1 MDAMAVSVSRS
12 GNYRLGSA
20 SGQVLFPDR
29 EISFC
34 GEIGLAVR
42 SHILALWR
50 DYGAVRKK
58 LRHNRATRLPN
69 RANTAMS
76 SVTDLLNTIRASG
89 NGVSLAELLTRYP
102 GIPRRTAQRQIA
114 ALIDS
119 GHVVALGEG
128 RARRYF
134 AAGAESGPAPRL
146 ASVDSFPPFIP
157 LSADSQDIL
166 AYIDQPPEAR
176 KPVGYQRDF
185 LDAYRPNET
194 WYLSESLRRQLYRMG
209 KTTDVEAPAG
219 TYSRAILNRL
229 LIDLSWASS
238 HLEGNTYSRLDTR
251 ELIEH
256 GKAARGKAAIETQMI
271 LNHKTAIEMLVENID
286 SAEFNRY
293 TLMNLH
299 SALAENLLPNPA
311 DEGRIRQHAV
321 DIGKSVYR
329 PLSTPQ
335 QIEEALDALLLKAS
349 LIRDPFEQSFFMM
362 VHLPYLQ
369 PFADINKRSSRLA
382 ANLPLFRANLCPL
395 TFLDVPEQAYS
406 RATLGVYEMTRV
418 ELLRDLYVWAYERST
433 QEYLAIKQDLAEPD
447 PLRLAWRDFIKQTL
461 REVVT
466 HPELDPLSC
475 IQRAVAER
483 VPAEARPDVQALI
496 VEELRRLHE
505 GVLARYG
512 LRLSEY
518 AAWKARQGRAA
529 PSSSMGHGI
538 H

>member
-1 MDAMAVSVSRS
+1 MA
-12 GNYRLGSA
+12 
-20 SGQVLFPDR
+20 
-29 EISFC
+29 
-34 GEIGLAVR
+34 
-42 SHILALWR
+42 
-50 DYGAVRKK
+50 
-58 LRHNRATRLPN
+58 
-69 RANTAMS
+69 
-76 SVTDLLNTIRASG
+76 
-89 NGVSLAELLTRYP
+89 
-102 GIPRRTAQRQIA
+102 RRTAQRLIA
-114 ALIDS
+114 KLIES
-119 GHVVALGEG
+119 GQVTALGEG

-134 AAGAESGPAPRL
+134 SVAVQLGTSTEAAR
-146 ASVDSFPPFIP
+146 VDTFPSFIP

-185 LDAYRPNET
+185 LDVYRPNET
-194 WYLSESLRRQLYRMG
+194 WYLSESLRRQLHKMG
-209 KTTDVEAPAG
+209 RTADVNAPAG

-271 LNHKTAIEMLVENID
+271 LNHRAAIELLVENID

-311 DEGRIRQHAV
+311 DEGRIRRHAV

-329 PLSTPQ
+329 PLSSPQ
-335 QIEEALDALLLKAS
+335 QIEEALDALLSKANQ
-349 LIRDPFEQSFFMM
+349 IRDPFEQSFFMM

-369 PFADINKRSSRLA
+369 PFADINKRTSRLA

-406 RATLGVYEMTRV
+406 RATLGLYEMARV

-447 PLRLAWRDFIKQTL
+447 PLRLAWRDFIKQTV
-461 REVVT
+461 REVIT
-466 HPELDPLSC
+466 QPQLDPLSK
-475 IQRAVAER
+475 IQESVVRRIPEH
-483 VPAEARPDVQALI
+483 EQSEVQALL
-496 VEELRRLHE
+496 VEELRRLHD

-512 LRLSEY
+512 LRPSEY
-518 AAWKARQGRAA
+518 AVWKAQH
-529 PSSSMGHGI
+529 GH
-538 H
+538 

>member
-1 MDAMAVSVSRS
+1 MR
-12 GNYRLGSA
+12 N
-20 SGQVLFPDR
+20 
-29 EISFC
+29 
-34 GEIGLAVR
+34 
-42 SHILALWR
+42 
-50 DYGAVRKK
+50 GAK
-58 LRHNRATRLPN
+58 
-69 RANTAMS
+69 TAMES
-76 SVTDLLNTIRASG
+76 TTELLNSIRASETG
-89 NGVSLAELLTRYP
+89 LTLAELLTGHP
-102 GIPRRTAQRQIA
+102 NIARRTAQRLIA
-114 ALIDS
+114 KLIES
-119 GHVVALGEG
+119 GHITALGEG

-134 AAGAESGPAPRL
+134 GSGAKAGAGVLITRA
-146 ASVDSFPPFIP
+146 DGFPPFIP
-157 LSADSQDIL
+157 LSADSHDIL
-166 AYIDQPPEAR
+166 AYINQPPEAR

-185 LDAYRPNET
+185 LDAYTPNET
-194 WYLSESLRRQLYRMG
+194 RYLSESLRRQLHKMG
-209 KTTDVEAPAG
+209 RTSDVDEPAG

-271 LNHKTAIEMLVENID
+271 LNHKTAIELLVGNID
-286 SAEFNRY
+286 SADFNRY

-311 DEGRIRQHAV
+311 DEGRVRQHAV

-335 QIEEALDALLLKAS
+335 QIEDALETLLKKAGQ
-349 LIRDPFEQSFFMM
+349 IRDPFEQSFFMM

-369 PFADINKRSSRLA
+369 PFADINKRTSRLA

-433 QEYLAIKQDLAEPD
+433 REYLVIKQDLVEPD

-461 REVVT
+461 RTVIT

-475 IQRAVAER
+475 IERIVAEH
-483 VPAEARPDVQALI
+483 VPEGGQQDVQALI

-512 LRLSEY
+512 LRPSEY
-518 AAWKARQGRAA
+518 AAWKSRH
-529 PSSSMGHGI
+529 GH
-538 H
+538 

>member
-1 MDAMAVSVSRS
+1 M
-12 GNYRLGSA
+12 
-20 SGQVLFPDR
+20 
-29 EISFC
+29 
-34 GEIGLAVR
+34 
-42 SHILALWR
+42 
-50 DYGAVRKK
+50 
-58 LRHNRATRLPN
+58 T
-69 RANTAMS
+69 
-76 SVTDLLNTIRASG
+76 
-89 NGVSLAELLTRYP
+89 LAELLATHP
-102 GIPRRTAQRQIA
+102 EIARRTAQRLIA
-114 ALIDS
+114 KLIDS
-119 GHVVALGEG
+119 GQVAALGEG

-134 AAGAESGPAPRL
+134 GADTQPGRAVQATR
-146 ASVDSFPPFIP
+146 VDRFPPFIP
-157 LSADSQDIL
+157 MSADSQDIL
-166 AYIDQPPEAR
+166 AYIDQPLEAR

-194 WYLSESLRRQLYRMG
+194 WYLSESLRRQLHKMG
-209 KTTDVEAPAG
+209 RTTDVDEPAG
-219 TYSRAILNRL
+219 TYSRTILNRL

-271 LNHKTAIEMLVENID
+271 LNHKTAIELLV
-286 SAEFNRY
+286 NRY

-335 QIEEALDALLLKAS
+335 QIEDALDELLGKANQ
-349 LIRDPFEQSFFMM
+349 IGDPFEQSFFMM

-369 PFADINKRSSRLA
+369 PFADINKRTSRLA

-447 PLRLAWRDFIKQTL
+447 PPRLAWRDFIKQTI
-461 REVVT
+461 REVIT
-466 HPELDPLSC
+466 RPELEPLSS
-475 IQRAVAER
+475 IQRAVEER
-483 VPAEARPDVQALI
+483 VPADEKAGVQALTI
-496 VEELRRLHE
+496 EELRRLHE

-512 LRLSEY
+512 LRPSEFT
-518 AAWKARQGRAA
+518 AWKAVH
-529 PSSSMGHGI
+529 GH
-538 H
+538 

>member
-1 MDAMAVSVSRS
+1 
-12 GNYRLGSA
+12 
-20 SGQVLFPDR
+20 
-29 EISFC
+29 
-34 GEIGLAVR
+34 
-42 SHILALWR
+42 
-50 DYGAVRKK
+50 
-58 LRHNRATRLPN
+58 
-69 RANTAMS
+69 MS
-76 SVTDLLNTIRASG
+76 STTTLLTSIQASRHG
-89 NGVSLAELLTRYP
+89 LTLAELLTWHP
-102 GIPRRTAQRQIA
+102 GIARRTAQRLIA
-114 ALIDS
+114 KLIES
-119 GHVVALGEG
+119 GQVTALGEG
-128 RARRYF
+128 RARRYLGTGSQTTTNTKTVS
-134 AAGAESGPAPRL
+134 A
-146 ASVDSFPPFIP
+146 DNFPSFIP

-166 AYIDQPPEAR
+166 TYIDQSPMGR

-194 WYLSESLRRQLYRMG
+194 WYLSESLRFQLHKMG
-209 KTTDVEAPAG
+209 RTADVDEPAG

-256 GKAARGKAAIETQMI
+256 GKTASGKAAIETQMI
-271 LNHKTAIEMLVENID
+271 LNHKTAIELLVENID

-299 SALAENLLPNPA
+299 SALAENMLPNPA
-311 DEGRIRQHAV
+311 DEGRIRLHAV
-321 DIGKSVYR
+321 EIGKSVYH
-329 PLSTPQ
+329 PLSKLQ
-335 QIEEALDALLLKAS
+335 QIEDALDTLLHKANQV
-349 LIRDPFEQSFFMM
+349 RDPFEQSFFMM

-369 PFADINKRSSRLA
+369 PFADINKRTSRLA

-447 PLRLAWRDFIKQTL
+447 PLRLAWRDFIKQSI
-461 REVVT
+461 REVIT

-475 IQRAVAER
+475 IQRSVTEH
-483 VPAEARPDVQALI
+483 VPEPQQPDLQALI
-496 VEELRRLHE
+496 IEELRRLHE

-512 LRLSEY
+512 LRPSEY
-518 AAWKARQGRAA
+518 AVWKVHHGR
-529 PSSSMGHGI
+529 
-538 H
+538 